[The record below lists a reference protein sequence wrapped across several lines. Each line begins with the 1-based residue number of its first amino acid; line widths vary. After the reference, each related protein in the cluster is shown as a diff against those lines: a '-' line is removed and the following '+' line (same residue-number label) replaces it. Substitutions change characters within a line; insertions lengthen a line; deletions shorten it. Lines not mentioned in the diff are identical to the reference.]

1 MTKQAYSY
9 LLFGQLLNELPKGVF
24 THNEIGLI
32 SHDALGPGEG
42 MSIHGTV

>member
-24 THNEIGLI
+24 THNEIGLWVVDI
-32 SHDALGPGEG
+32 LRTKSMVARGNQW
-42 MSIHGTV
+42 